1 MQARRKLLWI
11 EGAGAKDYMG
21 VVVKVWPHMSYKCA
35 LNELAG
41 SHYTLQ
47 DKEIPACII
56 ATVCIIYSNKI
67 LLYRF
72 IHSLLK
78 KEYSDF
84 CFPADMAAAEDHV
97 N

>member
-1 MQARRKLLWI
+1 MFQARRKLLWI

-47 DKEIPACII
+47 DKEIPA
-56 ATVCIIYSNKI
+56 Y
-67 LLYRF
+67 L
-72 IHSLLK
+72 
-78 KEYSDF
+78 
-84 CFPADMAAAEDHV
+84 
-97 N
+97 

>member
-1 MQARRKLLWI
+1 
-11 EGAGAKDYMG
+11 MG

-47 DKEIPACII
+47 DKEIPAYLIIIIIIIIYFLHIRTWCI
-56 ATVCIIYSNKI
+56 ATVSIIYSNKI
-67 LLYRF
+67 LL

-84 CFPADMAAAEDHV
+84 CFSADMAAAEDHV